1 MASTYDE
8 NNRSDN
14 NDNSEKRAR
23 VLDPIHRISE
33 IAFGALMALTF
44 TGTLSVATA
53 NREEVRS
60 MLFAAL
66 GCNLAWG
73 LADAVIFLISTVTE
87 RHRGDTLLRRL
98 QETSDARAGQQQ
110 IAEVLPERLAA
121 VATPA
126 ALETLR
132 LALLKVA
139 PRTRPKL
146 GLHDLVAALCVFALV
161 VLATFPIVIPFM
173 FIPKAALA
181 LRVSNWLAV
190 GMLFISGLVLGR
202 HAGGNAFLYGVSFA
216 VIGAILVNAIIA
228 LGG

>member
-1 MASTYDE
+1 MTSTYAD
-8 NNRSDN
+8 NDHSDN
-14 NDNSEKRAR
+14 EKRAR

-53 NREEVRS
+53 NQEEVRS
-60 MLFAAL
+60 MLYAAL

-98 QETSDARAGQQQ
+98 QETSDAHAGQQQ

-121 VATPA
+121 VATPD
-126 ALETLR
+126 ALEALR
-132 LALLKVA
+132 QSLLRIA
-139 PRTRPKL
+139 PTTRPKL
-146 GLHDLVAALCVFALV
+146 ALRDLVSAVCVFALV
-161 VLATFPIVIPFM
+161 ALATFPIVIPFM
-173 FIPKAALA
+173 FISEAALA
-181 LRVSNWLAV
+181 LRVSNWSAV
-190 GMLFISGLVLGR
+190 VMLFISGVVLGR
-202 HAGGNAFLYGVSFA
+202 HAGGNPFLYGMSFA
-216 VIGAILVNAIIA
+216 LIGALLVNAIIA